1 MLFLLDGGVDYMKRR
16 KGLSLLTVLFLSFLI
31 VTGCEKE
38 VLSSDSYFLG
48 FKEKEIVHVVD
59 DKNNIITVEFE
70 NEVRSYSFGE
80 NIIVSPGASYKV
92 YEDKTKSKEE
102 PLPNISVGENKLYLE
117 ITAEDGITIRG
128 YELIINRKLLHSVNY
143 PEGEG
148 YKILPIGTGDLQ
160 TKVADGET
168 IRFIVE
174 IEEGYE
180 LVEVTASGETSQVT
194 SSPINHTYQI
204 NNIKNDIT
212 IIVDV
217 ILKNN

>member
-1 MLFLLDGGVDYMKRR
+1 MKRR

-143 PEGEG
+143 QEGEG
-148 YKILPIGTGDLQ
+148 YKILPIGTGGLQ

-180 LVEVTASGETSQVT
+180 LVEVSQEGTASEEISQVM
-194 SSPINHTYQI
+194 SSQINHTYQT
-204 NNIKNDIT
+204 NPIKNDIT

>member
-1 MLFLLDGGVDYMKRR
+1 MERR

-102 PLPNISVGENKLYLE
+102 PLPNISVGK
-117 ITAEDGITIRG
+117 T
-128 YELIINRKLLHSVNY
+128 NY
-143 PEGEG
+143 
-148 YKILPIGTGDLQ
+148 I
-160 TKVADGET
+160 
-168 IRFIVE
+168 
-174 IEEGYE
+174 
-180 LVEVTASGETSQVT
+180 
-194 SSPINHTYQI
+194 
-204 NNIKNDIT
+204 
-212 IIVDV
+212 
-217 ILKNN
+217 

>member
-1 MLFLLDGGVDYMKRR
+1 MKRR

-143 PEGEG
+143 QEGEG
-148 YKILPIGTGDLQ
+148 YKILPIGTGGLQ

-180 LVEVTASGETSQVT
+180 LIKVSQEGTTSGETSQVM
-194 SSPINHTYQI
+194 SSQINHTYQT
-204 NNIKNDIT
+204 NPIKNDIT